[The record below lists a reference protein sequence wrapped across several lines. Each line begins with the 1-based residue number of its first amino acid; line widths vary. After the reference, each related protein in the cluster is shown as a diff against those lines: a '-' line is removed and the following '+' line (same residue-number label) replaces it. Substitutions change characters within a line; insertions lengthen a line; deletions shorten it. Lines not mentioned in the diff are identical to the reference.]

1 MQASTALPP
10 QRQGGNKNLSKCDK
24 ITFGILAERRD
35 IFDCN
40 ADQCG
45 ASAVPSLDKGKLAPN
60 DCTIFH
66 RFAFATTFG
75 EKCQRKRQTGHFE
88 QKPKEEL
95 HKIADCVI

>member
-1 MQASTALPP
+1 MEIKTCP
-10 QRQGGNKNLSKCDK
+10 KCDK

-66 RFAFATTFG
+66 RVAFAQPHL
-75 EKCQRKRQTGHFE
+75 EKSVRENGKQDILNKK
-88 QKPKEEL
+88 QKKNYT
-95 HKIADCVI
+95 K